1 MAKILGVES
10 TAHTLGIAVFDSEKD
25 TILANEKDTFIPPL
39 GSGMIPK
46 DVADHHSE
54 KCGEL
59 LRNVFERVA
68 PKEIDYVAYS
78 RGPGLAPALRVGL
91 SVTRALSTGLE
102 KPIIPVNHPVAHI
115 EVGKWAAKSKDPVV
129 LYVSGGNTQ
138 VIALAEGKYRVFGET
153 LDIPIGNA
161 LDVFARDQNLPFP
174 GGPEIERLAKL
185 GRARARSGA
194 TAEGRNLVEL
204 PYVVKGMDLSYSGLL
219 THCRRL
225 AQSRKHSIE
234 DICYSFQEHCFAMLV
249 EVTERAVAHTGK
261 DEVLITGGVAANRR
275 LAEMLEIMCKE
286 RGATFKIV
294 PMEYAGDNGAMIAV
308 TGSLMRKKTISPKEA
323 GILPYQRADEV
334 DVYW

>member
-25 TILANEKDTFIPPL
+25 SVLSNEKDTFIPPL

-46 DVADHHSE
+46 DVADHHSQ
-54 KCGEL
+54 KCGDIL
-59 LRNVFERVA
+59 GRVFSKVS

-91 SVTRALSTGLE
+91 SITRTLSIGLG

-115 EVGKWAAKSKDPVV
+115 EVGKWATNSRDPAV

-161 LDVFARDQNLPFP
+161 LDVFARDQGLPFP
-174 GGPEIERLAKL
+174 GGPEIERLAENGRKL
-185 GRARARSGA
+185 I
-194 TAEGRNLVEL
+194 EL

-219 THCRRL
+219 TNCKRL
-225 AQSRKHSIE
+225 AQSKKHSLE
-234 DICYSFQEHCFAMLV
+234 DICFSFQEHCFAMLV

-286 RGATFKIV
+286 RGAKFRIV

-308 TGSLMRKKTISPKEA
+308 TGAIMRKRTISPDAA